1 MCFKYLFKFA
11 IIWKLWLN
19 EAYVVY
25 YIQIYNLKCK
35 YKENIYTIKWKVY
48 RKNNINININNMINI
63 IYINY
68 IYL

>member
-19 EAYVVY
+19 EAYIVY

-35 YKENIYTIKWKVY
+35 YKENIYKLSEKYIEK
-48 RKNNINININNMINI
+48 I
-63 IYINY
+63 I
-68 IYL
+68 

>member
-19 EAYVVY
+19 EAYIVY

-35 YKENIYTIKWKVY
+35 YKENINTIKWKVY
-48 RKNNINININNMINI
+48 RKNNINMINI